1 MTCNNGFESTKKPA
15 KRIPLSKKKVALSKK
30 LSGIGKNCLKMSIKR
45 FQSIITQKEY
55 RKIV

>member
-1 MTCNNGFESTKKPA
+1 MTCNNGFEPTKKSA

-45 FQSIITQKEY
+45 FQSIITQKSIE
-55 RKIV
+55 R